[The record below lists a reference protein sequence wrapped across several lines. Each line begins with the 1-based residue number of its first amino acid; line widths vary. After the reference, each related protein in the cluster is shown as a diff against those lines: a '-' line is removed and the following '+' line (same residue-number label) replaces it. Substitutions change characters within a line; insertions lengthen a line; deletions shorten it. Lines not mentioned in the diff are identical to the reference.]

1 MEGSHHHSWD
11 PTGHFV
17 PNPPMAGG
25 NAKCLLN
32 VLQEIPRWLGIKGS
46 ALDSLWETELER
58 NPGKE
63 LGRKTSKEQL
73 FKLSHVSS
81 EPESRLTPL
90 PSFPMLSPTC
100 LRHLLITLNLMSSP
114 PSLPPSLIV
123 SFRAVFFCLFVLR

>member
-1 MEGSHHHSWD
+1 MGGSHHHSWD
-11 PTGHFV
+11 PIGHFV
-17 PNPPMAGG
+17 PNPRMAGG

-32 VLQEIPRWLGIKGS
+32 VLQEIPRWLGIEGS
-46 ALDSLWETELER
+46 ALGSLWETELER

-90 PSFPMLSPTC
+90 PSSFPMLSPAC
-100 LRHLLITLNLMSSP
+100 LRHLLITLNLISSSP
-114 PSLPPSLIV
+114 PSPPPSLIF
-123 SFRAVFFCLFVLR
+123 SFRAALRPSFL